1 MKKLS
6 SIEFMQIT
14 AELQEIWQTD
24 ELEANTVLGIMREA
38 GVLIYRGN
46 DGNFYLPETA
56 EELQEYYEQKA
67 IGLLVK
73 VNEATDKLR
82 RQCMRTWKHTEQ
94 F

>member
-1 MKKLS
+1 MKELS

-14 AELQEIWQTD
+14 AELQKIWQTD

-46 DGNFYLPETA
+46 DGNFYLPETV
-56 EELQEYYEQKA
+56 EELQEYMYAKA

-73 VNEATDKLR
+73 LNEATDKLR
-82 RQCMRTWKHTEQ
+82 RQCVDVH
-94 F
+94 